1 MSKIWTRIIVFLKK
15 YPLFIDFRLLWVFVA
30 AQGLSLAEASG
41 SYSLAVLRVFLTAAA
56 SPVAHRL

>member
-1 MSKIWTRIIVFLKK
+1 MFLKK